1 MTCRHIILR
10 FKKQVCS
17 LSNQITKVSGNVG
30 YSTAWHRALFF
41 YMVTCAKISDKN
53 ESRSKRSFS
62 FTKSTGGKNRA
73 TKYQKMFSTEQTE
86 ENILESSLAEDS
98 YCVMKLSAG
107 LQHSFFWGL
116 IRADA
121 CHQFREFVLPVVT
134 PAVEQSVRAGVYLAS
149 GYAKKYIF
157 FLLATVIL
165 WAKAL
170 SQCSHILNT
179 AQGRRILK

>member
-1 MTCRHIILR
+1 MWDTPQLGTEHFFFTWWHVQRS
-10 FKKQVCS
+10 Q
-17 LSNQITKVSGNVG
+17 TKMNHEANVLF
-30 YSTAWHRALFF
+30 HLQRAL
-41 YMVTCAKISDKN
+41 
-53 ESRSKRSFS
+53 
-62 FTKSTGGKNRA
+62 GGKNRA